1 MQLSDFLGLIGGLAL
16 FLYGMHMMSEG
27 LELVAGSR
35 LKSLLEKLTR
45 NRVLGMLVGLFITAV
60 IQSSNATTTMTVGF
74 VNAGL
79 MDLSQA
85 IGVIMGANIGTT
97 VTGQLIALN
106 ISDIAPAI
114 AIIGVVM
121 ICFARKKKLQHIG
134 MVLAGLGVLFMG
146 MNTMSSS
153 MAPLRDVQWFRDFI
167 VSFKSP
173 IIGILAGA
181 VFTAIIQSVSA
192 SVGILQAMAMQ
203 GIIGL
208 DNAIFFLC
216 GQNIG
221 STIAAIMA
229 SIGGNKGAKRTA
241 VVHVLF
247 NIIGTIIMVAAV
259 KLLPVTDWIVALTPG
274 NGSAQIANAHTI
286 FNIATTL
293 ILLPCSNL
301 LSKLS
306 HLVVRGEDAK
316 PDGPALMHITDLSFG
331 ASGLAIGQVEAE
343 ISRMNSLARENLG
356 LAMDAFFTGNLTET
370 SRVHH
375 NEETIDFLNKE
386 ITNALVKVNSMELT
400 ERDAKRLGS
409 MYHVVSDLERIG
421 DHAENIAD
429 YAESCRQRSIKFSDA
444 SIEELRGMI
453 GMVYQML
460 DDSYAHFLDKENG
473 PAYENI
479 YTLEES
485 IDVRTEELEQNHIE
499 RLNAGRCNSD
509 AGMIYVEIL
518 TDLERVADH
527 ALNIAQAA
535 HGGKH

>member
-1 MQLSDFLGLIGGLAL
+1 MQVADFLGLAGGLAL

-35 LKSLLEKLTR
+35 LKALLEKLTR
-45 NRVLGMLVGLFITAV
+45 NRILGMLTGLFITAI
-60 IQSSNATTTMTVGF
+60 IQSSNATTSMTVGF

-97 VTGQLIALN
+97 VTGQLIALD
-106 ISDIAPAI
+106 ISAIAPAI
-114 AIIGVVM
+114 AIIGVIM
-121 ICFARKKKLQHIG
+121 ICFTKKKRSQHLG
-134 MVLAGLGVLFMG
+134 MVFAGLGVLFMG
-146 MNTMSSS
+146 MDAMSSS
-153 MAPLRDVQWFRDFI
+153 MAPLRDVKWFQDLI
-167 VSFKSP
+167 ISFKSP

-181 VFTAIIQSVSA
+181 IFTAIIQSSSA

-221 STIAAIMA
+221 CTIAAIMA
-229 SIGGNKGAKRTA
+229 SFGGNKNAKRTA
-241 VVHVLF
+241 VVHILF
-247 NIIGTIIMVAAV
+247 NVIGTIIMVLAV
-259 KLLPVTDWIVALTPG
+259 KLLPLTDWIIALSPG

-293 ILLPCSNL
+293 ILLPCAPL
-301 LSKLS
+301 LSKLA
-306 HLVVRGEDAK
+306 HLVVRGEDK
-316 PDGPALMHITDLSFG
+316 RSEGPSLMHITDLSFG
-331 ASGLAIGQVEAE
+331 ASSVAIGQVEAE
-343 ISRMNSLARENLG
+343 ITRMNSLARENLSI
-356 LAMDAFFTGNLTET
+356 AMDAFFTGNT
-370 SRVHH
+370 SEIARVHH
-375 NEETIDFLNKE
+375 NEETIDYLNKE
-386 ITNALVKVNSMELT
+386 ITNALVKINSLELT

-429 YAESCRQRSIKFSDA
+429 YAESTRERKIMFSEH
-444 SIEELRGMI
+444 SIEDLRAMI
-453 GMVYQML
+453 SMVYQMM
-460 DDSYAHFLDKENG
+460 DDSYAHFMDKEHG
-473 PAYENI
+473 PTYEDI
-479 YTLEES
+479 YSLEEA
-485 IDVRTEELEQNHIE
+485 IDIRTEELEAKHIE
-499 RLNAGRCNSD
+499 RLNAGRCSSD
-509 AGMIYVEIL
+509 AGMVYVEIL

-535 HGGKH
+535 HGGKR